1 MNCIVYEETFGPVR
15 LPEGFEQMLK
25 ALPLEKQTS
34 LYRTTRRYFYSV
46 TGWSKRT
53 ADDGYRRLEDEPA
66 VSALIVKDGIIVGVM
81 MKNHRGY
88 ERPCLAE
95 RCICTYSASD
105 NNGAGYKER
114 ADYTY
119 LLCVPEAFDR
129 TQVEE

>member
-1 MNCIVYEETFGPVR
+1 MNIVAYEEGFGAVN
-15 LPEGFEQMLK
+15 LPEGFEQLLK
-25 ALPLEKQTS
+25 ALTPERQTA
-34 LYRTTRRYFYSV
+34 LYRTTRRYSYSV
-46 TGWSKRT
+46 TGWSERT
-53 ADDGYRRLEDEPA
+53 SEDGYRRLEEDSA

-81 MKNHRGY
+81 MRNHLGY

-119 LLCVPEAFDR
+119 LLCVPAGFEA
-129 TQVEE
+129 V